1 VPDDEHD
8 QTEPTDADR
17 RPDPPEQTAPETT
30 EASTADGTGGRE
42 RDEDEGDRIARK
54 VSQSIQR
61 GAPIVS
67 GFTAFVVT
75 LDLIINAAKPPW
87 QTPLIVIGVVL
98 VLVALLVSAI
108 RSRGGDER
116 KQQRRRRWVFGVIAS
131 TGALFLVLGYLLYP
145 IVDRFEDW
153 LADCDDPVELTAL
166 VPVDGAAGFQDAIA
180 SFNREYVDDN
190 RCRKANVTAYSAPWP
205 SIERAM
211 RQGWSLPEEEAGA
224 LEPMR
229 DVGPRPDFWIAESQ
243 SQVELAAAALAD
255 SPIRYEV
262 FAPSDAE
269 PIGRTPLVLAVPET
283 VRQNGFNGGE
293 RTADQPLPDLITELG
308 DAHGTPVLRSDPAVS
323 TSSLLFLRALYGPDG
338 AGGAGAR
345 LENRLADAAAAT
357 GIALSPSDTG
367 LLCDLTRTESATP
380 AAVLTT
386 EAVLARYNT
395 GGPLGDACPL
405 TDSSRP
411 RLLPVYSD
419 EFGALDYQAVGFDWH
434 DDPWAARRA
443 EVGRELRAWLAGEA
457 DGWTPTDMGL
467 RDVHYDGG
475 EIAGDVDFDKAFNV
489 EADPIS
495 AGEFENLQADYGE
508 NRVPTDVL
516 LAIDHSAT
524 MDDPVGGGVSRF
536 ELATEGVTTAL
547 EYLGAEDRVGLWTFP
562 ADGSASHREVLGI
575 GPDPG
580 DGVAA
585 LLAATEVSSGV
596 DLHQTMVD
604 GVAELEA
611 AGDGER
617 TSAMVVLTDGADL
630 DTSATTVE
638 EVHAGL
644 DGFGASLYLIAV
656 GEASCRSATFAALT
670 ENPRVTCLEA
680 ESEQITVTFDS
691 LFNQLWGGR

>member
-8 QTEPTDADR
+8 QTEPTDTAQT
-17 RPDPPEQTAPETT
+17 PDSNEKAAPETP
-30 EASTADGTGGRE
+30 AAGS
-42 RDEDEGDRIARK
+42 EDEGHEHGRRDGD
-54 VSQSIQR
+54 
-61 GAPIVS
+61 GAVTRALRRYGPAMT
-67 GFTAFVVT
+67 GFTAFLAI
-75 LDLIINAAKPPW
+75 LDLAAGAVKPPW
-87 QTPLIVIGVVL
+87 QTPLIVIGIVIVL
-98 VLVALLVSAI
+98 ATLLVSAI
-108 RSRGGDER
+108 RGVGSEGDLVLR
-116 KQQRRRRWVFGVIAS
+116 KRRPILGVAAS
-131 TGALFLVLGYLLYP
+131 TGVLFLVLGYILYP
-145 IVDRFEDW
+145 VVDRIEDW

-166 VPVDGAAGFQDAIA
+166 LPVDGAAGFQDAIT

-205 SIERAM
+205 AVEQAM
-211 RQGWSLPEEEAGA
+211 RLGWLLPEEEAEA

-243 SQVELAAAALAD
+243 SQVELAAAALDD
-255 SPIRYEV
+255 SEIRYEV

-283 VRQNGFNGGE
+283 LRDNGFNGGE
-293 RTADQPLPDLITELG
+293 RTSDRPLPDLITEVG
-308 DAHGTPVLRSDPAVS
+308 DTHGTPVLRSDPAVS
-323 TSSLLFLRALYGPDG
+323 TSSLLFLRALYGQDG

-345 LENRLADAAAAT
+345 LENRLADAGAET

-395 GGPLGDACPL
+395 GVPLGGACPL
-405 TDSSRP
+405 ADSSRP
-411 RLLPVYSD
+411 RLLPVYGD

-434 DDPWAARRA
+434 DDPWAEERA
-443 EVGRELRAWLAGEA
+443 EVGGELRDWLAGEEE
-457 DGWTPTDMGL
+457 GWAPTDIGI

-475 EIAGDVDFDKAFNV
+475 EIAGDVDFDKTFNV

-495 AGEFENLQADYGE
+495 AGEFGDLQADYGV

-524 MDDPVGGGVSRF
+524 MDDQVSGGVSRF
-536 ELATEGVTTAL
+536 DLATEGVTTAL

-562 ADGSASHREVLGI
+562 ADGPASHREVLGI

-580 DGVAA
+580 DEVAN
-585 LLAATEVSSGV
+585 LLAATEVSGGV
-596 DLHQTMVD
+596 DLHQTVVD
-604 GVAELEA
+604 GIAELEA

-630 DTSATTVE
+630 DTSETTAE
-638 EVHAGL
+638 GVHASL
-644 DGFGASLYLIAV
+644 DDSGASLYLIAV

>member
-1 VPDDEHD
+1 VPDDED
-8 QTEPTDADR
+8 RTTEPTDT
-17 RPDPPEQTAPETT
+17 PPTPA
-30 EASTADGTGGRE
+30 AGS
-42 RDEDEGDRIARK
+42 EDEEREHGRRDDDGD
-54 VSQSIQR
+54 
-61 GAPIVS
+61 GAVTRALRRYAPAMT
-67 GFTAFVVT
+67 GFTAFLAI
-75 LDLIINAAKPPW
+75 LDLAAGAVKPPW
-87 QTPLIVIGVVL
+87 QTPLIVIGIVIVL
-98 VLVALLVSAI
+98 ATLLVSAV
-108 RSRGGDER
+108 RGVGNDGGLVVR
-116 KQQRRRRWVFGVIAS
+116 KRRPILGVAAS
-131 TGALFLVLGYLLYP
+131 TGVLFLVLGYILYP
-145 IVDRFEDW
+145 IVDRIEDW
-153 LADCDDPVELTAL
+153 LADCDDPVELTVL
-166 VPVDGAAGFQDAIA
+166 LPVDGAAGFQDAIT
-180 SFNREYVDDN
+180 SFNREYVDSN

-205 SIERAM
+205 SIEQAM
-211 RQGWSLPEEEAGA
+211 RQGWLRPEGEAGS

-243 SQVELAAAALAD
+243 SQVELVAAALD
-255 SPIRYEV
+255 GSELRYEV

-283 VRQNGFNGGE
+283 VRQDGFNGGE
-293 RTADQPLPDLITELG
+293 RTADRPLPDLITELG
-308 DAHGTPVLRSDPAVS
+308 DTHGTPVLRSDPAVS
-323 TSSLLFLRALYGPDG
+323 TSSLLFLRALYGQDG

-345 LENRLADAAAAT
+345 LENRLADAAAET
-357 GIALSPSDTG
+357 GIALSPSDTA

-411 RLLPVYSD
+411 RLLPVYGD

-434 DDPWAARRA
+434 DDPWAEERA
-443 EVGRELRAWLAGEA
+443 AVGGDLRDWLAGEA

-475 EIAGDVDFDKAFNV
+475 EIAGDVDFDKSFNV

-495 AGEFENLQADYGE
+495 AGEFDDLQADYGE

-536 ELATEGVTTAL
+536 DLATEGVTTAL

-580 DGVAA
+580 DRVAE
-585 LLAATEVSSGV
+585 LLSATEVSEGV
-596 DLHQTMVD
+596 DLHQTVVD
-604 GVAELEA
+604 GIAELQA

-630 DTSATTVE
+630 DTSTTTVE
-638 EVHAGL
+638 EVHASL
-644 DGFGASLYLIAV
+644 DDSEASLYFIAV

-670 ENPRVTCLEA
+670 QDPRVTCLEA

-691 LFNQLWGGR
+691 LFNQLWGSK